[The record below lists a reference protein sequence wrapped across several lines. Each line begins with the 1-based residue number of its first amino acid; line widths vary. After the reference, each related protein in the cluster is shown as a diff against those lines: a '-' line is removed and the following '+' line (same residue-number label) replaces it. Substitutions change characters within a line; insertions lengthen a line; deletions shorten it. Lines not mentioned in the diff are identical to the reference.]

1 MRREVQTA
9 NVNLPPEIVQVFA
22 QSQIF
27 YDHKPMK
34 VSSPQSP
41 ASFSI
46 GAVKIEKNIE
56 RAKLEQINEEDSN
69 KLLRRL
75 EEPGNGETDDF

>member
-1 MRREVQTA
+1 M
-9 NVNLPPEIVQVFA
+9 NLPPEIVQVFA

-27 YDHKPMK
+27 HDHKPMK
-34 VSSPQSP
+34 TVASPQSP

-56 RAKLEQINEEDSN
+56 RAKLEQISEEDSN

-75 EEPGNGETDDF
+75 EQEGNGDDS

>member
-1 MRREVQTA
+1 MRREIQTA

-22 QSQIF
+22 NSQIF
-27 YDHKPMK
+27 HDHKPLK
-34 VSSPQSP
+34 PLPSPHSP

-56 RAKLEQINEEDSN
+56 RAKLEQISEEDSN
-69 KLLRRL
+69 KLLQRL
-75 EEPGNGETDDF
+75 EQQGNGES